1 MRVGRSEACAVRE
14 TSMICLVFFPTQKI
28 NGFFSQIQ
36 ESRISEDDARERGLG
51 LFE

>member
-1 MRVGRSEACAVRE
+1 MSCSGDEHD
-14 TSMICLVFFPTQKI
+14 LLGFFPTQKI

-51 LFE
+51 LFEKQ